1 MDKHVTFFGQLNHL
15 FLALSLLMNVNFSE
29 AQEHQL
35 LENFVYVHKVVPD
48 ITLEIRYCGA
58 NNFMGKP
65 VDAYRESVAI
75 LTKPAAKA
83 LIQVQEELQNKGYRL
98 KIFDAY
104 RPQSAVNQFVEWAKD
119 EADTINKNNFYPE
132 IDKRNLFVL
141 GYIASRSGHSR
152 GSTVDL
158 TIIDSETGEEL
169 DMGSRYDFFG
179 SISSHNS
186 TEISKEQKENRLM
199 LKHLMIKNGFRPY
212 AEEWWHYTLRNEP
225 YPDTYF
231 DFPVE

>member
-1 MDKHVTFFGQLNHL
+1 MKNFY
-15 FLALSLLMNVNFSE
+15 LALSLLITVSFTV
-29 AQEHQL
+29 AQEPKL
-35 LENFVYVHKVVPD
+35 PENFVYVKDIIPD
-48 ITLEIRYCGA
+48 IALEIRYCGS
-58 NNFMGKP
+58 NNFIGRP
-65 VDAYRESVAI
+65 VDSYRNSLAI

-83 LIQVQEELQNKGYRL
+83 LAQVQEELKKQGYRL

-104 RPQSAVNQFVEWAKD
+104 RPQSAVNQFVKWAKD
-119 EADTINKNNFYPE
+119 EADTLNKANFYPE
-132 IDKRNLFVL
+132 IDKRNLFTL

-158 TIIDSETGEEL
+158 TIIDAETGEEL
-169 DMGSRYDFFG
+169 DMGSPYDFFG

-186 TEISKEQKENRLM
+186 DEISKEQKENRRM
-199 LKHLMIKNGFRPY
+199 LKHIMIKNGFRPY
-212 AEEWWHYTLRNEP
+212 PEEWWHYTLRKEP

>member
-1 MDKHVTFFGQLNHL
+1 MNKQISFFEQLNYF
-15 FLALSLLMNVNFSE
+15 FLAISLLLGVNFTA
-29 AQEHQL
+29 AQEHKL
-35 LENFVYVHKVVPD
+35 PKDFIYVHKVVPD
-48 ITLEIRYCGA
+48 IALEIRYCGA

-65 VDAYRESVAI
+65 VDAYWKSVAI
-75 LTKPAAKA
+75 LTKPAAQA
-83 LIQVQEELQNKGYRL
+83 LIQVQQELKSKGYRL

-104 RPQSAVNQFVEWAKD
+104 RPQSAVNQFVKWAKD

-132 IDKRNLFVL
+132 IDKKNLFAL

-158 TIIDSETGEEL
+158 TIIDAETGQEL
-169 DMGSRYDFFG
+169 DMGSPYDFFG

-199 LKHLMIKNGFRPY
+199 LKHLMMKNGFRPY
-212 AEEWWHYTLRNEP
+212 PEEWWHYTLRNEP